1 MGQAKHNPTAIAAK
15 KGKSTTNEI
24 IYAESIGKRVI
35 FMEERKDG

>member
-1 MGQAKHNPTAIAAK
+1 MSDAIYVVN
-15 KGKSTTNEI
+15 KGGYIGESTTNEI